1 MGGERWVFWMR
12 RNELIPPHLL
22 DPRTTLRML
31 CCSINGKGVRFE
43 CLYEYVNRVL
53 STIRLGAIR
62 PIAGPVTVP
71 RYLLNAS

>member
-1 MGGERWVFWMR
+1 
-12 RNELIPPHLL
+12 
-22 DPRTTLRML
+22 ML
-31 CCSINGKGVRFE
+31 HCSIYGKGVRFE

>member
-1 MGGERWVFWMR
+1 
-12 RNELIPPHLL
+12 
-22 DPRTTLRML
+22 ML